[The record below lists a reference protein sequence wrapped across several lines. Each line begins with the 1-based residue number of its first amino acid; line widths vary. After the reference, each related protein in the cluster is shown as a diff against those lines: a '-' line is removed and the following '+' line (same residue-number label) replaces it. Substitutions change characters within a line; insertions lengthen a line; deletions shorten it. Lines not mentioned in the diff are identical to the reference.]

1 MKSKV
6 RCSGARRLALL
17 PVILSLSACA
27 TKGDLRN
34 VTTEIRALSAR
45 QDSLLVALRQQA
57 MVTQDSLRGTT
68 NQLFEIRGTVNQ
80 QLARI
85 QEEIQIVRQENAQFA
100 QVLASIRDQ
109 LERISRMSMSAAPP
123 TPTGDVPPRIEGE
136 AVDLFDAAMQQYNLR
151 QYTTARLAFTDVITR
166 FPNSELAPEA
176 QYKLAEILVA
186 QNNLTDAIPAFERI
200 GQIYPSSPKV
210 PEATLQIGLIH
221 IQQGRRN
228 DARRTLQRVVDS
240 YPGTPA
246 AEQAQQKLRELPPG
260 Q

>member
-1 MKSKV
+1 MKPS
-6 RCSGARRLALL
+6 RRSPLARFLALSL
-17 PVILSLSACA
+17 AALSFAACA

-85 QEEIQIVRQENAQFA
+85 QDELAIVRQENAQFA
-100 QVLASIRDQ
+100 QLLASIRDQ

-123 TPTGDVPPRIEGE
+123 TPSGE
-136 AVDLFDAAMQQYNLR
+136 APPQIESEAVELFQTALTQFNLR
-151 QYTTARLAFTDVITR
+151 NYTTARLAFNQLISQY
-166 FPNSELAPEA
+166 PNSELAPEA

-186 QNNLTDAIPAFERI
+186 QNNLTDALPAFEQVGRL
-200 GQIYPSSPKV
+200 YPTAPKAA
-210 PEATLQIGLIH
+210 EAALQVGLIH
-221 IQQGRRN
+221 LQQGRQR
-228 DARRTLQRVVDS
+228 DARQSLQKVVDS
-240 YPGTPA
+240 YPGTQA
-246 AEQAQQKLRELPPG
+246 AETAQQKLREIPPSR
-260 Q
+260 